1 MIKIEKD
8 SSMVCYAYKG
18 ERSSQLS
25 SHRRIFVSEKFKYIH
40 EWTLLHDLS
49 GGESHH
55 FIELTT

>member
-8 SSMVCYAYKG
+8 SYAYKG
-18 ERSSQLS
+18 ERSSQPS

-49 GGESHH
+49 GESH
-55 FIELTT
+55 FLIELTT